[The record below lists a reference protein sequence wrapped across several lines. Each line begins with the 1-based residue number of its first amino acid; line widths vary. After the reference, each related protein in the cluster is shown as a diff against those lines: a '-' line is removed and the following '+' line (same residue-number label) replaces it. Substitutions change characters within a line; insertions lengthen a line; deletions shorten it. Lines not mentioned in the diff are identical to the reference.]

1 MVLYTSFSALAASP
15 SWPLRTWTRTKS
27 TRGACIWLCLI
38 NVLHQ
43 CGWTYALFLVTNLYY
58 GWIILANLVNVSS
71 FRKNVICKFE
81 LSWAVLLCPWICLII
96 CWMCPWM
103 CYCVQSVCPVMN
115 NLRSNMSCNYSSDP
129 DNTECSVFRLWFQ
142 DRGSVFSSCC
152 WPYVESALC
161 IHVIYLSFLQVNVCW
176 QIFTLENISVVLPE
190 VVPFLLLKLS
200 R

>member
-115 NLRSNMSCNYSSDP
+115 NLIIIWEATWVVITLLILIILNVQYSDY
-129 DNTECSVFRLWFQ
+129 
-142 DRGSVFSSCC
+142 GSKIG
-152 WPYVESALC
+152 ALC
-161 IHVIYLSFLQVNVCW
+161 SPAAADHM
-176 QIFTLENISVVLPE
+176 
-190 VVPFLLLKLS
+190 
-200 R
+200 

>member
-1 MVLYTSFSALAASP
+1 MVLHTSFSALAASP

-81 LSWAVLLCPWICLII
+81 LSWAVLLCLWICLII

-115 NLRSNMSCNYSSDP
+115 NLRIQAHTPVSLQISS
-129 DNTECSVFRLWFQ
+129 TRV
-142 DRGSVFSSCC
+142 V
-152 WPYVESALC
+152 
-161 IHVIYLSFLQVNVCW
+161 LSFVFFSAHLEPQLMVVVCLY
-176 QIFTLENISVVLPE
+176 IILFFSI
-190 VVPFLLLKLS
+190 KKAAS
-200 R
+200 RL